1 METACRHVTK
11 AGAVFRQPLP
21 AGVAQVVCCTLMA
34 KAAPSMAADRSNRH
48 HSQSVMQPN
57 TSPLPLCALQ
67 HHTTVGRCTPET
79 WVRMLPPPQKNPA
92 THLMQVAAVL
102 RQQQLC
108 KLHAQPWRQLP
119 QPGRQPQAQQQPAGR
134 RQTRMPPYKNPAKV
148 CAGQRLFPH
157 VAGMQ
162 RDGSTHDSCVTTVN
176 QSNKRPTLGA
186 AGWLAERVQP
196 CSSCAASSTR
206 HS

>member
-79 WVRMLPPPQKNPA
+79 WVRMLPPPKKILQR
-92 THLMQVAAVL
+92 TSC
-102 RQQQLC
+102 R
-108 KLHAQPWRQLP
+108 LP
-119 QPGRQPQAQQQPAGR
+119 PCSASSSSASSMLSPGDSSRSLAGSHRHNNNPQAGGR
-134 RQTRMPPYKNPAKV
+134 RGCPRIRTQPRFVQGSDCFRTLLACNGT
-148 CAGQRLFPH
+148 GQR
-157 VAGMQ
+157 
-162 RDGSTHDSCVTTVN
+162 TTAV
-176 QSNKRPTLGA
+176 
-186 AGWLAERVQP
+186 
-196 CSSCAASSTR
+196 
-206 HS
+206 